1 MTYRETIDFLF
12 NVTPVFEKG
21 DAGAYKP
28 GLERMQ
34 AMAEEIGNPHVEQRY
49 LHIAGTNGKGSVSS
63 TLAAILTASGYRTGL
78 FTSPHLIDFRERIRI
93 NGVPISE
100 EEVVRFVERIKPL
113 IERYQPSFFE
123 LTTLMA
129 LDYFARMKC
138 DVVVMEVGMG
148 GRLDCTN
155 IITPLLSIITNVSM
169 DHMQFLGNTLEA
181 IAREKA
187 GIFKQGVP
195 ALIGE
200 APERLRPLYESY
212 TQIEKHYAEQSDE
225 IVSITDAP
233 DGLLIETKRWGTLKG
248 VLTGA
253 VQHLNARTTLAAVD
267 LLTDK
272 HLLQI
277 PRDAVAKGFAQ
288 VVSLTHLLGRWQRV
302 ASRPTVILD
311 TGHNEGAITEVA
323 QQLKQEPYEALHI
336 VFGMMH
342 DKDFAKVLRLLPPN
356 ASYYF
361 STPKTPRAL
370 SGEMLRQ
377 EALKAGLRGE
387 TYPTL
392 TEAFRAART
401 AAKPTDLIYAGG
413 SNYVVAEILSGFFP
427 ELIEENK
434 TTK

>member
-1 MTYRETIDFLF
+1 M
-12 NVTPVFEKG
+12 
-21 DAGAYKP
+21 
-28 GLERMQ
+28 
-34 AMAEEIGNPHVEQRY
+34 
-49 LHIAGTNGKGSVSS
+49 
-63 TLAAILTASGYRTGL
+63 
-78 FTSPHLIDFRERIRI
+78 
-93 NGVPISE
+93 
-100 EEVVRFVERIKPL
+100 ERIKPL

-248 VLTGA
+248 ILTGA
-253 VQHLNARTTLAAVD
+253 VQHL
-267 LLTDK
+267 
-272 HLLQI
+272 
-277 PRDAVAKGFAQ
+277 
-288 VVSLTHLLGRWQRV
+288 SL
-302 ASRPTVILD
+302 I
-311 TGHNEGAITEVA
+311 
-323 QQLKQEPYEALHI
+323 HI
-336 VFGMMH
+336 
-342 DKDFAKVLRLLPPN
+342 
-356 ASYYF
+356 
-361 STPKTPRAL
+361 
-370 SGEMLRQ
+370 
-377 EALKAGLRGE
+377 
-387 TYPTL
+387 
-392 TEAFRAART
+392 
-401 AAKPTDLIYAGG
+401 
-413 SNYVVAEILSGFFP
+413 
-427 ELIEENK
+427 
-434 TTK
+434 